1 MFDEVGGCIMWPRPI
16 CLSFLLHGPTTDFW
30 SGPTFQIL
38 FVFYAGLNGQSLHV
52 GSHVLCWV
60 MYVVARRAEI
70 AVDHIKLGQYLGRG
84 AWKLRQRAQRI
95 HTFLLEIENELLPTI
110 VFMLHWFPIK
120 YFEKK
125 ILVKKKLS
133 KTFYKNI

>member
-1 MFDEVGGCIMWPRPI
+1 MASINKFCYIQMGPWIIKETGHKKLERRGAVFDEVGGCIMWPRPI

-84 AWKLRQRAQRI
+84 AWKLRQQAQRI
-95 HTFLLEIENELLPTI
+95 HTFLLELKMNYYQP
-110 VFMLHWFPIK
+110 
-120 YFEKK
+120 
-125 ILVKKKLS
+125 
-133 KTFYKNI
+133 